1 MGKKRVAKKLGE
13 SGPVAGKA
21 LKVKSLPQK
30 GIAHVYSSYNNTLI
44 TLTNEQGEKL
54 ISSSAG
60 AAGFS
65 GSKKGTP
72 YAASR
77 AAALVADVAKSGG
90 MKEISFRIKGVG
102 SGRESTIRTFLS
114 KGFLVNSIK
123 DVTPLPHGFMKSP
136 KPRRV

>member
-13 SGPVAGKA
+13 SGSVAGKT

-44 TLTNEQGEKL
+44 TLTNEQGDKL

-90 MKEISFRIKGVG
+90 MKEIAFRIKGVG
-102 SGRESTIRTFLS
+102 SGRESAIRTFLS
-114 KGFLVNSIK
+114 KGFVVDSIK

>member
-13 SGPVAGKA
+13 SGAVAGRTIKI
-21 LKVKSLPQK
+21 KSLPVK

-44 TLTNEQGEKL
+44 TLTNEKGDKL

-90 MKEISFRIKGVG
+90 MKEIAFRIKGVG
-102 SGRESTIRTFLS
+102 SGRESAIRTFLS
-114 KGFLVNSIK
+114 KGFLVDSIK
-123 DVTPLPHGFMKSP
+123 DVTPLPHGFIKPP

>member
-13 SGPVAGKA
+13 SGSVAGKT
-21 LKVKSLPQK
+21 LKVKSRPQK

-44 TLTNEQGEKL
+44 TLTNEQGDKL

-90 MKEISFRIKGVG
+90 MKEIAFRIKGVG
-102 SGRESTIRTFLS
+102 SGRESAIRTFLS
-114 KGFLVNSIK
+114 KGFVVDSIK

>member
-13 SGPVAGKA
+13 SPLERGKA
-21 LKVKSLPQK
+21 IKIKALPAK

-44 TLTNEQGEKL
+44 TLTDEKGDKL
-54 ISSSAG
+54 LSLSAG

-77 AAALVADVAKSGG
+77 AAALLADVAKSGG
-90 MKEISFRIKGVG
+90 MKEVSFRIKGIG
-102 SGRESTIRTFLS
+102 SGRESAIRTFIS
-114 KGFLVNSIK
+114 KGFLVDSIK
-123 DVTPLPHGFMKSP
+123 DVTPLPHGFIKPP

>member
-13 SGPVAGKA
+13 SSLERGKA
-21 LKVKSLPQK
+21 LKIKSLPQK
-30 GIAHVYSSYNNTLI
+30 GIIHIYSSYNNTLI
-44 TLTNEQGEKL
+44 TLTNERGDKL

-77 AAALVADVAKSGG
+77 AAGLVADVAKSGG
-90 MKEISFRIKGVG
+90 MKDISFRVRGIG
-102 SGRESTIRTFLS
+102 SGRESVIRTFIS
-114 KGFLVNSIK
+114 KGFAIDSIK
-123 DVTPLPHGFMKSP
+123 DVTPLPHGFLKPP

>member
-13 SGPVAGKA
+13 SGSVAGKT

-44 TLTNEQGEKL
+44 TLTNEQGDKL

-77 AAALVADVAKSGG
+77 AAALVADVAKSGS
-90 MKEISFRIKGVG
+90 MKEIAFRIKGVG
-102 SGRESTIRTFLS
+102 SGRESAIRTFLS
-114 KGFLVNSIK
+114 KGFVVDSIK